1 MAPMNRWV
9 RLVFLVSGAV
19 AGFAQNAPNAAGHWQ
34 GKIQIPDHE
43 LGMTVDLAKNAKGVW
58 IGSMSVLGST
68 SIDVPLS
75 GIAIEG
81 SAVRFSATLPQ
92 PSKFE
97 GRFSGDG
104 ASLSGTASS
113 AAGEAPFQMTRS
125 GEANVKVPPP
135 SSVLSKEFEGTWEGV
150 LEAGGKSRRI
160 GLKILAAA
168 DGTANAVL
176 IVIEQGNLE
185 IRVGTVTIRDKE
197 LQLAAPAVSGTYRGT
212 LANGEIAGEWTQG
225 GNHAALVFKK
235 P

>member
-1 MAPMNRWV
+1 MWV
-9 RLVFLVSGAV
+9 GFVFLVSGAV

-43 LGMTVDLAKNAKGVW
+43 LGVTVDLARNAKGAW

-75 GIAIEG
+75 GIVIDG
-81 SAVRFSATLPQ
+81 SAVRFSAPLPQ
-92 PSKFE
+92 QSKFE
-97 GRFSGDG
+97 GRLSADA

-125 GEANVKVPPP
+125 GEANVKVPPR
-135 SSVLSKEFEGTWEGV
+135 SSVLSKEFEGSWEGV
-150 LEAGGKSRRI
+150 LESGGKSRRI
-160 GLKILAAA
+160 GLRISAAA
-168 DGTANAVL
+168 DGTATAVL

-185 IRVGTVTIRDKE
+185 IPVSTVTIRDQE
-197 LQLAAPAVSGTYRGT
+197 LQLAAPAVSGSYRGT
-212 LANGEIAGEWTQG
+212 LANGQITGEWAQG
-225 GNHAALVFKK
+225 GNHLALVFKK

>member
-1 MAPMNRWV
+1 MWV
-9 RLVFLVSGAV
+9 RFAFLVGGVV
-19 AGFAQNAPNAAGHWQ
+19 AGFAQTAPNAAGHWQ

-43 LGMTVDLAKNAKGVW
+43 LGVTVDLAKDAKGAWV
-58 IGSMSVLGST
+58 GSMSVLGST

-75 GIAIEG
+75 AISIEG

-97 GRFSGDG
+97 ARLSADAG
-104 ASLSGTASS
+104 SLAGTASS

-125 GEANVKVPPP
+125 GEANVKVPLP
-135 SSVLSKEFEGTWEGV
+135 SSVLSKEFEGSWQGM

-160 GLKILAAA
+160 GLRISPAA
-168 DGTANAVL
+168 DGTATAVL

-185 IRVGTVTIRDKE
+185 IPAATVTIRDKE

-212 LANGEIAGEWTQG
+212 LTNGEIAGEWAQG
-225 GNHAALVFKK
+225 GNRLALVFKK